1 MKSKVLVLFLFFTMV
16 FCYGLIAEQE
26 QEEEQPLIVE
36 MNIGIGTNAENNQPP
51 TRGGRLPANFRGVPG
66 GRPGER
72 TVHIFED
79 VQYNIYENSGIFAN
93 RMTDEMREQLGLEE
107 GEEWEGP
114 PNITWIHSELEHD
127 DVFINNNRAQI
138 PVRNPNPSRLVGNPP
153 RLANASHDNSSN
165 RRTTGGRTITSQA
178 TIRTISHDCTPP
190 DVMVGIREVATGI
203 PAEDLPVEVAG
214 AMRDVVQGNTPADP
228 SDLGAFGGNTST
240 ITIFE
245 YPRNAPFEEKTSA
258 VVTEGPAFGEPSR
271 TLVPASV
278 SCTRDLT
285 LTTRVNGDSPAAN
298 AVYVRRN
305 IPFAISGSTADNQD
319 RRASVDVLQFHED
332 LGEVDGI
339 SIVSNRPDGMDRMVR
354 NEDGSFMFRVQNYP
368 REEYA
373 DQPEYNLLVRSTDN
387 AGNRVEL
394 ELPLYIVET
403 RAYYDRGEM

>member
-1 MKSKVLVLFLFFTMV
+1 MKLRVLFLFLFL
-16 FCYGLIAEQE
+16 GLLFSPFIVAEE
-26 QEEEQPLIVE
+26 EEEEQEPLIVE
-36 MNIGIGTNAENNQPP
+36 MNIGIGTDEENARPP
-51 TRGGRLPANFRGVPG
+51 TQGGRLPANFRGVPG

-79 VQYNIYENSGIFAN
+79 MQYNIFENSGIFAEN
-93 RMTDEMREQLGLEE
+93 MTDEMREQLGLEE
-107 GEEWEGP
+107 GEEWAGP
-114 PNITWIHSELEHD
+114 PNITWVHSELEHD

-153 RLANASHDNSSN
+153 RLANAGHDNTSN
-165 RRTTGGRTITSQA
+165 RQTTGGRTVTSQA

-203 PAEDLPVEVAG
+203 PSEDLPVEMEG
-214 AMRDVVQGNTPADP
+214 AMTEIIQGNTPADP
-228 SDLGAFGGNTST
+228 EGMGAFGSNTST
-240 ITIFE
+240 ISVFE
-245 YPRNAPFEEKTSA
+245 YPRNAPFEEKTAA

-271 TLVPASV
+271 SIVPATV
-278 SCTRDLT
+278 SCNRDLT

-305 IPFAISGSTADNQD
+305 IPFAISGTTADNQD
-319 RRASVDVLQFHED
+319 RRASVDVLQFHDD
-332 LGEVDGI
+332 LGDIDGI

-354 NEDGSFMFRVQNYP
+354 NDDGSFMFRIQNYP

-373 DQPEYNLLVRSTDN
+373 DQPGYNLIVRSTDN

-394 ELPLYIVET
+394 ELPLFITET